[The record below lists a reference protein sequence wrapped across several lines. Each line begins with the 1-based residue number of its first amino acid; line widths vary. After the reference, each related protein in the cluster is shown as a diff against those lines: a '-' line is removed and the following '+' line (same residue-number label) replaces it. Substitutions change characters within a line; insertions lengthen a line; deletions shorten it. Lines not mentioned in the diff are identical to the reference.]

1 MFQDGLIASRQG
13 LKSRETITRHGG
25 KADAAGKV
33 IIRATSRALSVSAV
47 IKSNLLLQHNGL
59 CGEKNRAAVEVAP
72 HGAGEPERL
81 AKWPFPM
88 EAIAAGG
95 QFDINHSAAR
105 GAIQNLHRGEITSA
119 IVKNRRG
126 MKLHPGRVGVVRSE
140 ERRV

>member
-72 HGAGEPERL
+72 RGAGEPERL
-81 AKWPFPM
+81 WKRPVPK
-88 EAIAAGG
+88 EGIPGG
-95 QFDINHSAAR
+95 
-105 GAIQNLHRGEITSA
+105 
-119 IVKNRRG
+119 
-126 MKLHPGRVGVVRSE
+126 GRVHTQLSTPPR
-140 ERRV
+140 